1 MPPQKEKEHM
11 LPGCFTA
18 KLQKSPARERMDIC
32 GVAGIGPVFGTR
44 GPVKV
49 SGKID
54 GHPFRSSFMALGNGT
69 HKLPVKEELRRAIQK
84 GPGDSVDVVLEERLL
99 RPSPNRLGRN

>member
-32 GVAGIGPVFGTR
+32 GVAGIGPVFWNSRPGQGQWQNR
-44 GPVKV
+44 R
-49 SGKID
+49 
-54 GHPFRSSFMALGNGT
+54 PF
-69 HKLPVKEELRRAIQK
+69 VQK
-84 GPGDSVDVVLEERLL
+84 FLHGAG
-99 RPSPNRLGRN
+99 